1 MDDDHISTGREPL
14 LRYDYDKE
22 VVSRR
27 LEANTHFV
35 QQLEEEHNLM
45 RKLEETNRKLY
56 ALESQVQDEVF
67 IMRELSWAGL
77 DWSG

>member
-1 MDDDHISTGREPL
+1 MDYDNVSTGRDPL

-35 QQLEEEHNLM
+35 KQLEEEHNLM
-45 RKLEETNRKLY
+45 RKLEETNRKLC

-67 IMRELSWAGL
+67 IMREFP
-77 DWSG
+77 